1 MNSVHA
7 DGWSV
12 VDRGDDFGLTS
23 QFRWRRGKII
33 LSGVHLLRGVVLW
46 RKARKLHDLN

>member
-12 VDRGDDFGLTS
+12 VDRGNDFRLTS
-23 QFRWRRGKII
+23 QFRWRRGQII

-46 RKARKLHDLN
+46 RKARKLH